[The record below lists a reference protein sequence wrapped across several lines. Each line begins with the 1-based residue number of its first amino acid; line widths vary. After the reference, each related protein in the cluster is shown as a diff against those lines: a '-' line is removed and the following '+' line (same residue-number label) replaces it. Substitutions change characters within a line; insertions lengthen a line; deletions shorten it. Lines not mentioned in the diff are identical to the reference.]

1 MSAPVTIDVPHRL
14 GRDGARERLRSRIGE
29 LKDHIPGGMATV
41 ASSWPSEDEM
51 ALEIGAMGQAVS
63 ARLEVQ
69 ETLVRVHLVLPPML
83 AFFSGMIGSAVR
95 EGGTRMLEDKSKG

>member
-1 MSAPVTIDVPHRL
+1 MTIDVPHRL
-14 GRDGARERLRSRIGE
+14 GRDGARARLRSRVGE

-41 ASSWPSEDEM
+41 ASSWPTEDEM
-51 ALEIGAMGQAVS
+51 ALEIGAMGQTVS

-83 AFFSGMIGSAVR
+83 AFFSGMIGAAVR
-95 EGGTRMLEDKSKG
+95 EGGTRMLEDKSGG